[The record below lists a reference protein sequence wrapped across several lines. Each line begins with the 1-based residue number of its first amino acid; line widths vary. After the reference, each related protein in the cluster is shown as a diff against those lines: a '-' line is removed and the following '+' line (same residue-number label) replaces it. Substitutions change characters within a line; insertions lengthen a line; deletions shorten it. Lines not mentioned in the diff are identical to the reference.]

1 LSGDWIMKDSDGNPL
16 DAKVLEIVDAARQ
29 EAFAQGWAAAIISMT
44 TAANRMRHAGTVDLP
59 DTDLFGLVARIE
71 EAGGLLMQGGPGG
84 SNLQIQYNNNGA
96 FGGTAGLT
104 WIAGV
109 PTTVA
114 TSLQLVNQINDEAA
128 DLVPRGMVS
137 IENSAT
143 DHSAHFTGMKSRG
156 TSGSPTVV
164 QVGDYLGSF
173 TSSGYNGTGYERAGY
188 YSHVVEAVSG
198 GHLSTKAEI
207 RTSTSGTEWNIVDAD
222 TTTTQINGALNVSD
236 PGNNGGQP
244 GSTGYA
250 SVTLFGS
257 QAGDVTTGWGIFA
270 GYPNPGD
277 FSIRERT
284 INTYL
289 TIHKTVGDVIIWLGK
304 LMFGGTTSSFPALR
318 RSGTTIQARLAD
330 DSAFA
335 PIQGKLTTETA
346 FTAGTSTGTG
356 HLTLYDSTGTAYKV
370 NASPA

>member
-1 LSGDWIMKDSDGNPL
+1 
-16 DAKVLEIVDAARQ
+16 
-29 EAFAQGWAAAIISMT
+29 
-44 TAANRMRHAGTVDLP
+44 MRHAGTLDVPAGTLDVS
-59 DTDLFGLVARIE
+59 DTGLFRLAARVE
-71 EAGGLLMQGGPGG
+71 DVGGLLMQGGPGG
-84 SNLQIQYNNNGA
+84 ANLQIQYNNNGA

-114 TSLQLVNQINDEAA
+114 TSLRLVNQINDEAA

-137 IENSAT
+137 IENSDT
-143 DHSAHFTGMKSRG
+143 HHSAHFTGMKSRG
-156 TSGSPTVV
+156 TSASPTVV
-164 QVGDYLGSF
+164 QVGDYLGSL

-188 YSHVVEAVSG
+188 YSHVVEAVAG

-207 RTSTSGTEWNIVDAD
+207 RTSTLGVEWNIIDAD

-244 GSTGYA
+244 GNTGYA

-257 QAGDVTTGWGIFA
+257 QPGDVTAGWGIFA

-284 INTYL
+284 VNTYF
-289 TIHKTVGDVIIWLGK
+289 TIHKTAGDVIIWFGRL
-304 LMFGGTTSSFPALR
+304 LFGGTTSSFPALK
-318 RSGTTIQARLAD
+318 RSGTTLQSRLAD

-335 PIQGKLTTETA
+335 PIQGKLTTDTA
-346 FTAGTSTGTG
+346 FTAGTITATGYITI
-356 HLTLYDSTGTAYKV
+356 YDSTGRVHRV
-370 NASPA
+370 NALPA

>member
-1 LSGDWIMKDSDGNPL
+1 MKDSDGNPL
-16 DAKVLEIVDAARQ
+16 DPKILHIIDAARQ
-29 EAFAQGWAAAIISMT
+29 EAYAQGWADAIISMT
-44 TAANRMRHAGTVDLP
+44 TAANRMRHAGTVDIP
-59 DTDLFGLVARIE
+59 DSDLFGLGARIE
-71 EAGGLLMQGGPGG
+71 DAGGLLMQGGPGG
-84 SNLQIQYNNNGA
+84 SNLQIQYNNGGA

-104 WIAGV
+104 WVAGV

-114 TSLQLVNQINDEAA
+114 TSVQLVNQINDEAL

-137 IENSAT
+137 IENSNT
-143 DHSAHFTGMKSRG
+143 DHSAHFAAMKSRG
-156 TSGSPTVV
+156 TSQSPTVV

-173 TSSGYNGTGYERAGY
+173 TSSGYNGTVYERAGY

-198 GHLSTKAEI
+198 GSLSTKAEI
-207 RTSTSGTEWNIVDAD
+207 RTSTSGFEWNVMDAN
-222 TTTTQINGALNVSD
+222 TTTTQINGALNISD

-250 SVTLFGS
+250 SITLFGS
-257 QAGDVTTGWGIFA
+257 QSGDVVAGWGIFG

-289 TIHKTVGDVIIWLGK
+289 TIHKTVGDVIIWLGR
-304 LMFGGTTSSFPALR
+304 LMFAGTTSSFPALK
-318 RSGTTIQARLAD
+318 RSGTTLQARLAD

-335 PIQGKLTTETA
+335 SIQGKLTTETA
-346 FTAGTSTGTG
+346 FAAGTVTATGY
-356 HLTLYDSTGTAYKV
+356 LTFYDSTGTAYRV

>member
-1 LSGDWIMKDSDGNPL
+1 MNDSNGNL
-16 DAKVLEIVDAARQ
+16 RDRKVLAINDAARQ
-29 EAFAQGWAAAIISMT
+29 EAYAQGWAAAITSIT
-44 TAANRMRHAGTVDLP
+44 TAASRRRDAGTLDIPKSDLS
-59 DTDLFGLVARIE
+59 GLGARIE
-71 EAGGLLMQGGPGG
+71 DASGLLAPGGPGG
-84 SNLQIQYNNNGA
+84 SNLQLQYNDGGT

-104 WIAGV
+104 WVAGV

-114 TSLQLVNQINDEAA
+114 TSLQLVNQINDEVV
-128 DLVPRGMVS
+128 DLVPRGIVS
-137 IENSAT
+137 IENSDT
-143 DHSAHFTGMKSRG
+143 DHSAHVTAMKSRG

-173 TSSGYNGTGYERAGY
+173 TASGFNGTGYERAGY

-207 RTSTSGTEWNIVDAD
+207 RTSTSGFEWNIIDAD
-222 TTTTQINGALNVSD
+222 TTATKINGALKISD
-236 PGNNGGQP
+236 PGNNSGQP

-257 QAGDVTTGWGIFA
+257 QAGDVTAGWGILA

-284 INTYL
+284 VNTYL
-289 TIHKTVGDVIIWLGK
+289 TIHKTVGDVIIWLGR
-304 LMFGGTTSSFPALR
+304 LMFGGTTSGFPALR
-318 RSGTTIQARLAD
+318 RSGTTLQARLAD

-335 PIQGKLTTETA
+335 SIQGKLTTETA
-346 FTAGTSTGTG
+346 FAAGTSTATG
-356 HLTLYDSTGTAYKV
+356 HLTFYDSTGKAYRV

>member
-1 LSGDWIMKDSDGNPL
+1 MKDRDGNLL

-44 TAANRMRHAGTVDLP
+44 TAANRMRHAGTLDIPAGTLDVS
-59 DTDLFGLVARIE
+59 DTDLFRFAARVE
-71 EAGGLLMQGGPGG
+71 DVGGLLMQGGPGG
-84 SNLQIQYNNNGA
+84 ANLQIQYNNNGA

-137 IENSAT
+137 IENSDT

-156 TSGSPTVV
+156 TSASPTVV
-164 QVGDYLGSF
+164 QVGDYLGSL

-188 YSHVVEAVSG
+188 YSHVVEAAAG

-207 RTSTSGTEWNIVDAD
+207 RTSTLGVEWNIIDAD

-244 GSTGYA
+244 GNTGYA

-257 QAGDVTTGWGIFA
+257 QTGDVTAGWGIFA
-270 GYPNPGD
+270 GYPN
-277 FSIRERT
+277 
-284 INTYL
+284 
-289 TIHKTVGDVIIWLGK
+289 
-304 LMFGGTTSSFPALR
+304 R
-318 RSGTTIQARLAD
+318 RFL
-330 DSAFA
+330 
-335 PIQGKLTTETA
+335 
-346 FTAGTSTGTG
+346 G
-356 HLTLYDSTGTAYKV
+356 HLLLQNLVQSCSHLAPK
-370 NASPA
+370 APSLA

>member
-1 LSGDWIMKDSDGNPL
+1 VIKDSDGNPL
-16 DAKVLEIVDAARQ
+16 DPKILQIIDAARQ
-29 EAFAQGWAAAIISMT
+29 EAYAQGWADAIISMT
-44 TAANRMRHAGTVDLP
+44 TAANRMRHAGTVDIP
-59 DTDLFGLVARIE
+59 DPDLFGLGARIE
-71 EAGGLLMQGGPGG
+71 DAGGLLMQGGPGG
-84 SNLQIQYNNNGA
+84 SNLQIQYNKGGA

-104 WIAGV
+104 WVAGV

-114 TSLQLVNQINDEAA
+114 TSVQLVNQINDEAL

-137 IENSAT
+137 IENSNT
-143 DHSAHFTGMKSRG
+143 DHSAHFAAMKSRG
-156 TSGSPTVV
+156 TSQSPTVV

-173 TSSGYNGTGYERAGY
+173 TSSGYNGTVYERAGY

-198 GHLSTKAEI
+198 GSLSTKAEI
-207 RTSTSGTEWNIVDAD
+207 RTSTSGFEWNVMDAN
-222 TTTTQINGALNVSD
+222 TTTTQINGALNISD

-244 GSTGYA
+244 GSMGYA
-250 SVTLFGS
+250 SITLFGS
-257 QAGDVTTGWGIFA
+257 QSGDVVAGWGIFG

-289 TIHKTVGDVIIWLGK
+289 TIHKTVGDVIIWLGR
-304 LMFGGTTSSFPALR
+304 LMFAGTTSRFPALK
-318 RSGTTIQARLAD
+318 RSGTTLQAGLAD

-335 PIQGKLTTETA
+335 SIQGKLTTETA
-346 FTAGTSTGTG
+346 FVAGTVTATG
-356 HLTLYDSTGTAYKV
+356 HLTFYDSTGTAYRV